1 MSDSANNILAKTDTI
16 NFSTKKESDYG
27 AILLRFTKLDPTL
40 HPVIQFLKSDEIVR
54 SIPVTSKV
62 WSDKLFDPGEYELRI
77 LYDTNNNGIWDP
89 GNYSKKIQPEKAI
102 TLDKKLT
109 IKPNWDNERD
119 VEL

>member
-1 MSDSANNILAKTDTI
+1 MLAKTDTI
-16 NFSTKKESDYG
+16 RFATKKESDYG
-27 AILLRFTKLDPTL
+27 SILLRFTKLNL
-40 HPVIQFLKSDEIVR
+40 SRHPVIQFLKSGEIVK
-54 SIPVTSKV
+54 SIPITSTI

-77 LYDTNNNGIWDP
+77 LYDTNNNGVWDP

-102 TLDKKLT
+102 TLDQKLT